1 MTHAEAVTLM
11 RNAWNIIMMVQS
23 GHQNGEKQEA
33 LHIKE
38 VELVVFPAHDFKLG
52 CATNRLIMIIF
63 QAFLIR
69 VTASAWVI

>member
-52 CATNRLIMIIF
+52 CATNRLVQIWIKNVMYKLHF
-63 QAFLIR
+63 
-69 VTASAWVI
+69 S